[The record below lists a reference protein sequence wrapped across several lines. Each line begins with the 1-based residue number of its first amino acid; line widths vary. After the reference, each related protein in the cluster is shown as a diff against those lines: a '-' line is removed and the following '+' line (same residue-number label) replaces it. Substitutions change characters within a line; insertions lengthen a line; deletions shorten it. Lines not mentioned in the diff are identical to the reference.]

1 MFSLCIENCYRSN
14 YKNIDFNSPEKFDD
28 QLNDKMGIIFIY
40 DKDNEQQKDL
50 FINKI
55 QRDLPII
62 NIIENF
68 TCIFFEKQDKEQF
81 LKYIEN
87 QLIVEYIPMIFF
99 IEKKGNKYKSTKV
112 DFKFEDFKNKI
123 LKINKESLPKTNKNQ
138 NYSETPISFNKNL
151 ENNFLEK
158 GFKIDQKKVEEAK
171 KRLPPEKKKDDNDI
185 TIINYKFPKTS
196 EIVVR
201 IFSKYDKIS
210 GMFDFVVS
218 LGDKI
223 FSLLNQ
229 EEFIL
234 TQSFPRKIIDYNKN
248 LTFEMA
254 GLYPE
259 IIVSIE
265 PKKNN

>member
-1 MFSLCIENCYRSN
+1 MFSLCIENCYRSK

-138 NYSETPISFNKNL
+138 NDSETPISFNKNL

-171 KRLPPEKKKDDNDI
+171 KRLPPEKKKMI
-185 TIINYKFPKTS
+185 MI
-196 EIVVR
+196 
-201 IFSKYDKIS
+201 
-210 GMFDFVVS
+210 
-218 LGDKI
+218 
-223 FSLLNQ
+223 
-229 EEFIL
+229 
-234 TQSFPRKIIDYNKN
+234 
-248 LTFEMA
+248 
-254 GLYPE
+254 
-259 IIVSIE
+259 
-265 PKKNN
+265 

>member
-123 LKINKESLPKTNKNQ
+123 LKINKESLPKINKNQ

-151 ENNFLEK
+151 ENNS
-158 GFKIDQKKVEEAK
+158 
-171 KRLPPEKKKDDNDI
+171 EKKKDDNDI

-229 EEFIL
+229 EDFIL

-259 IIVSIE
+259 IIVNIE

>member
-1 MFSLCIENCYRSN
+1 MI
-14 YKNIDFNSPEKFDD
+14 KK
-28 QLNDKMGIIFIY
+28 K
-40 DKDNEQQKDL
+40 
-50 FINKI
+50 
-55 QRDLPII
+55 
-62 NIIENF
+62 
-68 TCIFFEKQDKEQF
+68 
-81 LKYIEN
+81 LK
-87 QLIVEYIPMIFF
+87 
-99 IEKKGNKYKSTKV
+99 K
-112 DFKFEDFKNKI
+112 
-123 LKINKESLPKTNKNQ
+123 
-138 NYSETPISFNKNL
+138 
-151 ENNFLEK
+151 
-158 GFKIDQKKVEEAK
+158 QKKDFHQK
-171 KRLPPEKKKDDNDI
+171 KKKDDNDI
-185 TIINYKFPKTS
+185 TIINYRFPKTS